1 MQNCMITLLHGRTIF
16 LNTPIYS
23 FIQPVTRTTT
33 LLRLFSFDYNS
44 ALPAVSSSAGEEVVV
59 LLAPS
64 VSNSTFTLSA
74 SALPEDVDEELSAAV
89 VPFTVA
95 VAF

>member
-1 MQNCMITLLHGRTIF
+1 MITLLHGRTIF

-23 FIQPVTRTTT
+23 FIQPVT
-33 LLRLFSFDYNS
+33 LFSFDYNS
-44 ALPAVSSSAGEEVVV
+44 ALPAVSSSAEEEVVV